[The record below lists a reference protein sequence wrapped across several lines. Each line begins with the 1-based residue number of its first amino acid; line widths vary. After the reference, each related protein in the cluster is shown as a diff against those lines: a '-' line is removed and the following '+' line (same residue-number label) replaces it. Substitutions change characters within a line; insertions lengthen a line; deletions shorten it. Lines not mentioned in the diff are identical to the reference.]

1 MDWPMHMRS
10 LPVRSDA
17 YNVQSWA
24 ALRDAQEL
32 RVQNAILHIVEP
44 ATMLEGPQH
53 RQDVPKEAFEV
64 CDQALHI
71 LQHKCDRLSLLD
83 QVHDVHDEKAP
94 FRFWAILWTFCT
106 KRLAWEASPQN
117 CITWQV

>member
-1 MDWPMHMRS
+1 MDWPMHLRI

-24 ALRDAQEL
+24 ALRGAQEL

-44 ATMLEGPQH
+44 AAMLEGPQH
-53 RQDVPKEAFEV
+53 RQDVRKEVFEV

-71 LQHKCDRLSLLD
+71 LQHKCDRRSLLD
-83 QVHDVHDEKAP
+83 QVHDVHDEKAL
-94 FRFWAILWTFCT
+94 FRFWAIL
-106 KRLAWEASPQN
+106 
-117 CITWQV
+117 